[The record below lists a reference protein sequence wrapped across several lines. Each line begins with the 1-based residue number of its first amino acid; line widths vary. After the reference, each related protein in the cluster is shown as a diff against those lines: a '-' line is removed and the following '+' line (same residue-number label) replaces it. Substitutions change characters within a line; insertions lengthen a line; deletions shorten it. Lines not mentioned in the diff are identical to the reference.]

1 MIAFV
6 RSRFSRW
13 LASRL
18 PPSDSLTLTQ
28 RNIYILPTRA
38 GFMFALTLV
47 VMLLAAINY
56 QLNLGFALTF
66 LLAGAGLVSMH
77 MTHGN
82 LRGLTLHLRPPAP
95 VFAGHGAMLE
105 IVVTNP
111 RRLRL
116 GLGLRVQDTP
126 AGSPDGT
133 VWIDVPA
140 NGQETLRLSIVPP
153 TRGRHGVPLLRIES
167 VFPFGLFRA
176 WSVWRPAAQVLAW
189 PLPEDPAP
197 PLPTTNAQAGENA
210 IARRGS
216 GSELDGVRP
225 WRRGDTMRQV
235 VWKKVARS
243 GELVSRETTAV
254 GQRELWLEYSS
265 TAAPG
270 IEQRLSRLA
279 AWVLAAEA
287 QGVASGLKLP
297 GQTLAPNQG
306 DAHKRAA
313 LDLLG
318 EFA

>member
-1 MIAFV
+1 
-6 RSRFSRW
+6 
-13 LASRL
+13 
-18 PPSDSLTLTQ
+18 
-28 RNIYILPTRA
+28 
-38 GFMFALTLV
+38 
-47 VMLLAAINY
+47 
-56 QLNLGFALTF
+56 
-66 LLAGAGLVSMH
+66 MH

-126 AGSPDGT
+126 AGSPAGT

-197 PLPTTNAQAGENA
+197 PLPTANAQAGENA
-210 IARRGS
+210 VARRGS